1 MTFYP
6 SVAGERM
13 VFQFLSF
20 WVEECCDYLLVYN
33 GPDASF
39 PLLGEFRGSNLPPIL
54 TSSHSTGALTF
65 YFHSDHSVLGDW
77 EAIISTVPEV
87 NADISTPSQS
97 LLPDSIFEIPV
108 NTTELTAND
117 SIVSYQFTFDYDTAM
132 LEYLGKSLVGT
143 IAEGGT
149 ADVNS
154 STAGHLQIG
163 YISSSFLT
171 GAGDILKLQFRA
183 KTVGTTTPTISG
195 FLYNTF
201 SVSSVSNGTV
211 TITGDVTPPSVALT
225 YSKNSVR
232 WGENLLI
239 TATFSEVMADIPV
252 PQISLS
258 GAVTLAANDLTKV
271 SDSIYTFTFSTISG
285 LGTVSVTI
293 PTGNDLAGNQ
303 VISTPTSGTTF
314 EILPLHYGDIDDND
328 TVQAFDAALALRYS
342 VGIDPMFTAP
352 LPWNAWRRLTAD
364 VDFND
369 TITANDA
376 SLILQYSIGKI
387 SNFLKKSVKI
397 GSTEMNIVV
406 NNGNL
411 EFSSNGDLF
420 GLNVFVNKDF
430 NVLGQ
435 PVVLNSDMIQALNIK
450 SDKYAI
456 GLATAYAPK
465 AGEVFMKI
473 PFTAS
478 DLELTFDLIVNKEYK
493 TVKVSL
499 VGIENLQISNI
510 SVSPNPAKDVLKING
525 LTKQTSVSI
534 VDVTGKVILTKV
546 LSHSENTFNI
556 ENLTNGVYFVKI
568 GNFSQKIVK
577 E

>member
-1 MTFYP
+1 M
-6 SVAGERM
+6 
-13 VFQFLSF
+13 
-20 WVEECCDYLLVYN
+20 
-33 GPDASF
+33 
-39 PLLGEFRGSNLPPIL
+39 
-54 TSSHSTGALTF
+54 
-65 YFHSDHSVLGDW
+65 
-77 EAIISTVPEV
+77 
-87 NADISTPSQS
+87 
-97 LLPDSIFEIPV
+97 
-108 NTTELTAND
+108 
-117 SIVSYQFTFDYDTAM
+117 
-132 LEYLGKSLVGT
+132 
-143 IAEGGT
+143 
-149 ADVNS
+149 
-154 STAGHLQIG
+154 
-163 YISSSFLT
+163 
-171 GAGDILKLQFRA
+171 QFRA
-183 KTVGTTTPTISG
+183 KTVGTTTPTISN
-195 FLYNTF
+195 FLYNT
-201 SVSSVSNGTV
+201 SPVSNVSNGTV
-211 TITGDVTPPSVALT
+211 TITGDVVPPTVAFT
-225 YSKNSVR
+225 YSANSIR
-232 WGENLLI
+232 LGETITL
-239 TATFSEVMADIPV
+239 TATFNEPMLDNPV
-252 PQISLS
+252 PQVALS
-258 GAVTLAANDLTKV
+258 GSVTLAATNMTKISSTV
-271 SDSIYTFTFSTISG
+271 YQFVYTPLSG
-285 LGTVSVTI
+285 VGAVTVSV
-293 PTGNDLAGNQ
+293 PTGKDLAGNQ

-328 TVQAFDAALALRYS
+328 TVQAFDAALALQYS
-342 VGIDPMFTAP
+342 VGLDPLPTIDP
-352 LPWNAWRRLTAD
+352 LPWENWRIIVAD
-364 VDFND
+364 VDASSD
-369 TITANDA
+369 VTANDA
-376 SLILQYSIGKI
+376 SLILQYSVGLLT
-387 SNFLKKSVKI
+387 SFSKKSVKI
-397 GSTEMNIVV
+397 GSTEVSIVKKD
-406 NNGNL
+406 GFL

-556 ENLTNGVYFVKI
+556 ENLTKGVYFVKI
-568 GNFSQKIVK
+568 SNFSQKIVK